1 MPIRAYF
8 LVMAPAL
15 AALLWWTSWYMQPE
29 PPKVYTTAAA
39 RTAPA
44 VRAVKQA
51 PATTGAA
58 ASQTAAQATPTG
70 EPAPDVTGIELVP
83 TVEDTKWVH
92 GEGTKRAHQAA
103 ATPKKRA
110 HIARRKPRDSHGPAY
125 AYGRPA
131 PGNPY
136 GGQYFSGS
144 RSYAYQPFFGY
155 GRW

>member
-58 ASQTAAQATPTG
+58 ASQTAAQSTPTG

-83 TVEDTKWVH
+83 TVEDTKWV
-92 GEGTKRAHQAA
+92 QD
-103 ATPKKRA
+103 
-110 HIARRKPRDSHGPAY
+110 RKSTRLNSSHL
-125 AYGRPA
+125 
-131 PGNPY
+131 GN
-136 GGQYFSGS
+136 
-144 RSYAYQPFFGY
+144 
-155 GRW
+155 